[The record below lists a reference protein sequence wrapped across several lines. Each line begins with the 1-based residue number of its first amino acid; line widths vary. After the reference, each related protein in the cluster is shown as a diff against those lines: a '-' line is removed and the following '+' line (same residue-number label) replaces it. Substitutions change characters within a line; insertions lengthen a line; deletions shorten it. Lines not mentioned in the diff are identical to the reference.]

1 VRVLTTM
8 LLMAARLW
16 GRVLPIVRAEL
27 RGWERA
33 ARAIP
38 DPQLRAQALA
48 TLRGERL
55 SAVGAS
61 LFATT
66 VTRHVAVLV
75 RTLVAYQLICDYLDT
90 LSEQPASDPVANG
103 TVLHRALADALSPG
117 APVEDWYRLHVTRD
131 DGGYL
136 AALVATCR
144 AGCQALTAYPRV
156 RSAACREARR
166 NEVQGIKHGPGPSRE
181 PRLRAWAAGQEVGC
195 GEASWFELV
204 AAASSPLAALA
215 LLATAADPATTPASV
230 EATRSCYFP
239 WIEALSTLL
248 DSLADREQDHAL
260 GELSLVDQY
269 ESRAVA
275 TARLCELTRRA
286 IAGAGAL
293 PNGRRH
299 VVLVVG
305 MIAMHLSDRSA
316 WLPAARPTTRAVLGS
331 SLPTLTPLLLT
342 LLRVWR
348 WPRARARR
356 AAAPQAVSPTGQL
369 TPVPPRPQ

>member
-1 VRVLTTM
+1 M

-33 ARAIP
+33 AAAIP
-38 DPQLRAQALA
+38 DPQLREQALA

-75 RTLVAYQLICDYLDT
+75 RTLVAYQVICDYLDT
-90 LSEQPASDPVANG
+90 LSEQPASDPIANG
-103 TVLHRALADALSPG
+103 AALHRALADALSPG
-117 APVEDWYRLHVTRD
+117 APAEDWYRLHATRD

-136 AALVATCR
+136 AALVTTCR
-144 AGCQALTAYPRV
+144 AGCEALAAYPRV
-156 RSAACREARR
+156 REAACREARR
-166 NEVQGIKHGPGPSRE
+166 NEVQGIKHGPGPGRE
-181 PRLRAWAAGQEVGC
+181 PRLRAWAATQGEGC
-195 GEASWFELV
+195 ADTSWFELV

-215 LLATAADPATTPASV
+215 LLASAADPATTPADV
-230 EATRSCYFP
+230 EATRACYFP

-248 DSLADREQDHAL
+248 DSLADREQDRTL

-269 ESRAVA
+269 ESPAVA
-275 TARLCELTRRA
+275 AARLCELTRRA
-286 IAGAGAL
+286 IARAGVL
-293 PNGRRH
+293 PNGERH

-305 MIAMHLSDRSA
+305 MIAMHLSDRPA
-316 WLPAARPTTRAVLGS
+316 WLPAAQPTTRAVLRS
-331 SLPTLTPLLLT
+331 SLPTLTPVLLLLMRT
-342 LLRVWR
+342 WR
-348 WPRARARR
+348 RIGAERADG
-356 AAAPQAVSPTGQL
+356 AAPQAAVSPIGQL